1 MASQT
6 LVAVLFFLLFALRS
20 AGYHQ
25 KVSPSLQSAIEASFG
40 DELKRSVN
48 SPSPS
53 KIWVDFSSNP
63 RLSFDN
69 MVKSVLSVDGVISER
84 VRYWNYRW
92 SEGVAHSQ
100 SRNTCCCFLQYS
112 RRMGSREDNSE
123 WNCFPTICRSSRNC
137 SDGKRTAN
145 RRRDGRWRYQ
155 IVILVICLIFSGFD
169 HSRNQQKRAASAQ
182 SYRQHLKIDE
192 LLNEYPS
199 LTGGMS
205 LLFFLFLSLLFCL
218 FLRSTLS
225 LFFFISPT
233 LSYLLLIY

>member
-1 MASQT
+1 MTSCAVIQFIVRLHYVTLIAFLSRQRLGPAVIKAVMASQT

-84 VRYWNYRW
+84 VRY
-92 SEGVAHSQ
+92 
-100 SRNTCCCFLQYS
+100 
-112 RRMGSREDNSE
+112 
-123 WNCFPTICRSSRNC
+123 
-137 SDGKRTAN
+137 
-145 RRRDGRWRYQ
+145 
-155 IVILVICLIFSGFD
+155 
-169 HSRNQQKRAASAQ
+169 
-182 SYRQHLKIDE
+182 
-192 LLNEYPS
+192 
-199 LTGGMS
+199 
-205 LLFFLFLSLLFCL
+205 
-218 FLRSTLS
+218 
-225 LFFFISPT
+225 
-233 LSYLLLIY
+233 